1 MAGSAVNSK
10 NPQIKKLVL
19 LMSGQFFQFFSPNQ
33 SGPDGLLMGITAE
46 SGDSALCQAAFA
58 AAKVAHIPP
67 SAK

>member
-1 MAGSAVNSK
+1 
-10 NPQIKKLVL
+10 
-19 LMSGQFFQFFSPNQ
+19 MSGQFFQFFSPNQ